1 MEYYKMD
8 KLYLLIKNIFEV
20 IDRIGLLRY
29 VYINRFGQWHCEV
42 SISEKFIS
50 LSLEKQNIIINAA
63 LLSFGTNGYKK
74 TSVSD
79 IATAA
84 GISKAMIFHYF
95 GTKKALYLY
104 LIDVCGNILMNEI
117 DEKFDTSVTDF
128 FDRIKLATDIKIL
141 VLEKHPG
148 ILSFLNSMYFEND
161 ESVKTDIKAILA
173 KGEGVRSKIAF
184 DGMDTSKFKD
194 EIDPKLV
201 MKMLT
206 WFAEGYVSESSSKAG
221 LDMEVLCKE
230 FYDCINLLKNN
241 FYKEEYI

>member
-1 MEYYKMD
+1 MAICCFSTAPAAHAISSK
-8 KLYLLIKNIFEV
+8 LLIVFLMLILYTTKIYET
-20 IDRIGLLRY
+20 
-29 VYINRFGQWHCEV
+29 
-42 SISEKFIS
+42 SISWNTIKW
-50 LSLEKQNIIINAA
+50 
-63 LLSFGTNGYKK
+63 TNY
-74 TSVSD
+74 
-79 IATAA
+79 
-84 GISKAMIFHYF
+84 
-95 GTKKALYLY
+95 
-104 LIDVCGNILMNEI
+104 
-117 DEKFDTSVTDF
+117 VTDF